1 MANVHDLVDLVVG
14 RLDVERTEHET
25 LSDGRRVA
33 QYSDRRRRTHT
44 GIVGFDRGNTR
55 RTATDHHGNTHAV
68 CRSAREF
75 PGSCDF
81 SSSETYRAQP
91 RVFAGSAA
99 AT

>member
-1 MANVHDLVDLVVG
+1 MN
-14 RLDVERTEHET
+14 RLA
-25 LSDGRRVA
+25 L
-33 QYSDRRRRTHT
+33 
-44 GIVGFDRGNTR
+44 IIIIIIINTR
-55 RTATDHHGNTHAV
+55 RAATDHHGNVHAV

-81 SSSETYRAQP
+81 SSSETSGAQT